1 MSEITTVE
9 SLIARFFV
17 DRVAVDVP
25 STDTDLFETAVL
37 DSLAFVDLLLFLE
50 QQFGLRVSLEDV
62 ELDSFRYINKIAE
75 LVVDWDQL
83 KASRVARY
91 RNV

>member
-62 ELDSFRYINKIAE
+62 ELDSFRSITKIAE
-75 LVVDWDQL
+75 LVVGWDQL
-83 KASRVARY
+83 MASRVARY

>member
-9 SLIARFFV
+9 SQIARFFV
-17 DRVAVDVP
+17 DRIAVDVP

-37 DSLAFVDLLLFLE
+37 DSLAFVDLLLYLE

-62 ELDSFRYINKIAE
+62 ELDSFRSINKIAE
-75 LVVDWDQL
+75 LVVSWDQL

>member
-9 SLIARFFV
+9 SQIARFFV
-17 DRVAVDVP
+17 DRIAVDVP

-37 DSLAFVDLLLFLE
+37 DSLAFVDLLLYLE

-62 ELDSFRYINKIAE
+62 ELDSFRSINKIAE